1 MPWEAIKL
9 EILFLCGHD
18 VKNLLKMEEAINAV
32 EEAFREKGLGRVQM
46 PPKQYLFYEKYGG
59 DLRVMPSYLE
69 KLDISAVKIVNSH
82 PENMKYNL
90 PTVMAVI
97 VLVEPKTGAPLA
109 IMDATW
115 ITAVR
120 TGAASAVASK
130 YLARKNSKILGLV
143 GAGAQAYTQL
153 KGISCT
159 VNFKEVWVWSLK
171 LDETKGFIKRV
182 EKEYPE
188 KVFYTAETVK
198 DAVKNADIVVTAT
211 PSRKPLVDVE
221 WIKHDAHINA
231 IGADAPGKQELDPR
245 ILKKAKIVVDD
256 LNQSCHGGEINV
268 PLAKG
273 FLKIEDIYGE
283 LGEVV
288 AGKKAGRVSDGELTV
303 FVSTGLAIQDA
314 VTANLVYKKALK
326 SGVGKFIDIKEF
338 LSF

>member
-1 MPWEAIKL
+1 
-9 EILFLCGHD
+9 
-18 VKNLLKMEEAINAV
+18 MEEAIKVV
-32 EEAFREKGLGRVQM
+32 EEAFREKSLGMVQM
-46 PPKQYLFYEKYGG
+46 PPKQYLFYKKYGG

-69 KLDISAVKIVNSH
+69 RLDVSAVKIVNSH
-82 PENMKYNL
+82 PENVKYNL

-97 VLVEPKTGAPLA
+97 VLIEPKTGAPLA
-109 IMDATW
+109 IMDGTW

-130 YLARKNSKILGLV
+130 YLARKNSKTLGLV

-153 KGISCT
+153 KGISC
-159 VNFKEVWVWSLK
+159 VVDFKEVWVWSLK
-171 LDETKGFIKRV
+171 LDESKEFIKRV
-182 EKEYPE
+182 EKEHPE
-188 KVFYTAETVK
+188 KVFYAVETVK

-221 WIKHDAHINA
+221 WIKDNIHINA

-256 LNQSCHGGEINV
+256 LSQSCHGGEVNM

-283 LGEVV
+283 LGEIV
-288 AGKKAGRVSDGELTV
+288 AGKKVGRTSDHELTV

-314 VTANLVYKKALK
+314 FTANLVYKKALE
-326 SGVGKFIDIKEF
+326 SGVGKFVDIKEF
-338 LSF
+338 LSL